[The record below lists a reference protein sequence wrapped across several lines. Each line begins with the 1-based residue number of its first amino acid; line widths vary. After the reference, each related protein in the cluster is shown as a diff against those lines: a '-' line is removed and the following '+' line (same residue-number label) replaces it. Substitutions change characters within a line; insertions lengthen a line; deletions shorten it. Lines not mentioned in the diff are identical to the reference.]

1 MSKLPDGSTSIKV
14 TEDGGYVYVTPAS
27 SQFPPRVEYSG
38 LDRSTALVPVDRIR
52 EFACGLS
59 DDGERQALLTLLL
72 RLAPWEQPAARAY
85 SSSATVIQHDERH
98 QPNEGQTS

>member
-1 MSKLPDGSTSIKV
+1 MSKLPDGATSIKV
-14 TEDGGYVYVTPAS
+14 TDNGGYVYVTPAS

-59 DDGERQALLTLLL
+59 DDDERQALLTLLL
-72 RLAPWEQPAARAY
+72 RLAPWEQPAARARPT
-85 SSSATVIQHDERH
+85 SDMVIRHNERH
-98 QPNEGQTS
+98 QPNEGTTS